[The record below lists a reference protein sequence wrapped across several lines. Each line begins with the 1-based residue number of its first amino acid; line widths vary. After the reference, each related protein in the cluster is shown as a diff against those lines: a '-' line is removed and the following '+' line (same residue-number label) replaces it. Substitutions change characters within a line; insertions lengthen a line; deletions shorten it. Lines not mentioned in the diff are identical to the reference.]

1 MKLKECQKVSNMK
14 KRPINPYEPNLS
26 IFLLIFLSIELK
38 KRKLFCVSSVSVW
51 LLVENIVLSNKVT
64 GSGTVDNGSISGI
77 NAHMINGTWGGTV
90 KY

>member
-1 MKLKECQKVSNMK
+1 M
-14 KRPINPYEPNLS
+14 
-26 IFLLIFLSIELK
+26 IFLSMKLK

-64 GSGTVDNGSISGI
+64 GSGAVDNGSVSGI
-77 NAHMINGTWGGTV
+77 NSHMINGAWRRTV